1 MRLFIIGVHPKVAE
15 QVNEPIVKVALRKTS
30 APTSSHSHLNHSTT
44 VSNNEPTDG
53 AAMDG
58 SRHSNS
64 VNGGGGG
71 GAGVE
76 ATLSLA
82 SVSYALV
89 DLHASYATEV
99 FLQEIVCLS
108 LLSSVFFDNRCLF

>member
-71 GAGVE
+71 GGAGVE

-99 FLQEIVCLS
+99 FLQEICLPFVA
-108 LLSSVFFDNRCLF
+108 VFCFL